1 MVFTRA
7 GVVVALFGVAMVA
20 FPEQVLRY
28 QRWRHPEDVI
38 DTTPRRI
45 RIVRYGGVVL
55 LGIGVGFVVSDQ
67 QGLL

>member
-7 GVVVALFGVAMVA
+7 GVVVAIFGVAMVA

-28 QRWRHPEDVI
+28 QRWRFPEEVI
-38 DTTPRRI
+38 DDSPRRI

-55 LGIGVGFVVSDQ
+55 LSIGVAFVVGDQ